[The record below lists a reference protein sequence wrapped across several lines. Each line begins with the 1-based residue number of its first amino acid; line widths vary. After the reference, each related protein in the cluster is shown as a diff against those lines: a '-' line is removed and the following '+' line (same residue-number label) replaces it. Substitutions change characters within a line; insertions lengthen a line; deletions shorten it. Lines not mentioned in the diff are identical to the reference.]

1 MTDHTGLLAI
11 WTDVAAAAEADFNA
25 WYDRQHLAER
35 VAVPGFLNGRR
46 YRALAGGPKYLAW
59 YETLTPDVLGSPG
72 YGARQA
78 NPTPW
83 TQRVMPHFRNVT
95 RVTAAK
101 LAKSGAGLGVAAVTV
116 RLQPTP
122 DREAALADALG
133 RAPAD
138 LASHAGIVAAQS
150 FRPHAAD
157 AAKDTTEARL
167 RAQHEQPP
175 AWGLIVEATAVAA
188 AEQALAGIGLIG
200 QVSEAAGAPADVGA
214 YELLLARGRI

>member
-1 MTDHTGLLAI
+1 MTDHSGLLVI
-11 WTDVAAAAEADFNA
+11 WTDVQPAAEADFNA

-46 YRALAGGPKYLAW
+46 YRALGDGPKYLAW
-59 YETLTPDVLGSPG
+59 YETLTPDVLGSPA

-95 RVTAAK
+95 RVTARK
-101 LAKSGAGLGVAAVTV
+101 LAKSGSGLGAVAMTV
-116 RLQPTP
+116 RLRPAP
-122 DREAALADALG
+122 DRSAALADALK

-138 LASHAGIVAAQS
+138 LASHAGVCAVQS
-150 FRPHAAD
+150 FQPHGAD
-157 AAKDTTEARL
+157 AATDTTEARL

-175 AWGLIVEATAVAA
+175 AWGLIVEATEAAA
-188 AEQALAGIGLIG
+188 AEQALAAMGLIDDL
-200 QVSEAAGAPADVGA
+200 SAAAGAPADIGA

>member
-1 MTDHTGLLAI
+1 MTDPSGLLAI
-11 WTDVAAAAEADFNA
+11 WTDVAATAEADFNA

-46 YRALAGGPKYLAW
+46 YRALGDGPKYLAW
-59 YETLTPDVLGSPG
+59 YETLTPDVLGSPA

-95 RVTAAK
+95 RVTATK
-101 LAKSGAGLGVAAVTV
+101 LAKSGSGLGAAAVTV
-116 RLQPTP
+116 RLRPAP
-122 DREAALADALG
+122 DRAAALVEALT

-138 LASHAGIVAAQS
+138 LAGHDGVCAAQS
-150 FRPHAAD
+150 FQPHAAD
-157 AAKDTTEARL
+157 AATDTTEARL

-175 AWGLIVEATAVAA
+175 AWGLIVEATTVAA
-188 AEQALAGIGLIG
+188 AEQALAAIGLIG
-200 QVSEAAGAPADVGA
+200 ALTEAADAPADVGA
-214 YELLLARGRI
+214 YALLLARGRI